1 MTITQ
6 AGSPHS
12 IAGRKQTSRP
22 LEGGATFTLKHRL
35 QRLLWQAAWLALAAW
50 TPSCLWRWRGMVLN
64 AFGADIHKSAI
75 VRASAHIWWP
85 GNLSMGAH
93 SSLGPGAICYNVAP
107 VTLAPSP
114 LSRSARIFARQA
126 TISIRRAFP
135 SLPHRFTSLP
145 MAGWRQRLL
154 SALAYILARVQC
166 WVRAASASAIW
177 MHGPFTQA
185 IQQSPYASGAKT
197 QIIQSTGFKE

>member
-1 MTITQ
+1 MAITQ
-6 AGSPHS
+6 SGSPHS

-107 VTLAPSP
+107 VTLAPFAIVSQRAHLCTAGHDIDQASFP
-114 LSRSARIFARQA
+114 LTAAPIHIAAYGGVAAEAFVGPGVHIGEGAVLGARSVSFRDLDAWAVYTGNPAKPVRQRRKN
-126 TISIRRAFP
+126 TDYSI
-135 SLPHRFTSLP
+135 HRF
-145 MAGWRQRLL
+145 
-154 SALAYILARVQC
+154 
-166 WVRAASASAIW
+166 
-177 MHGPFTQA
+177 
-185 IQQSPYASGAKT
+185 
-197 QIIQSTGFKE
+197 